1 MGGSTDGVEGALRP
15 MARSTALRLLVPIL
29 LALTALSCGPREPLP
44 APEAYE
50 RFCARCHG
58 DDGRGD
64 PKAVRLNP
72 ALDLVRSRM
81 VAEGDRERVRERIA
95 EGKGAMPG
103 LERKLVPGE
112 LEALTEYTV
121 ERFGGAEEP

>member
-1 MGGSTDGVEGALRP
+1 LPRALR
-15 MARSTALRLLVPIL
+15 RTAAAAVVPASA
-29 LALTALSCGPREPLP
+29 LALLLLGSAACGPREPLP

-72 ALDLVRSRM
+72 RLDLVASEM
-81 VAEGDRERVRERIA
+81 VRAGDRELVRERIA

-112 LEALTEYTV
+112 LEALTEYTI
-121 ERFGGAEEP
+121 ERFGTDGR

>member
-1 MGGSTDGVEGALRP
+1 MPRALRR
-15 MARSTALRLLVPIL
+15 AAAAAVVPASV
-29 LALTALSCGPREPLP
+29 LALLSALLGSAACGPREPLP

-72 ALDLVRSRM
+72 GLDLVRSEM
-81 VAEGDRERVRERIA
+81 VAEGDRELVRERIA

-112 LEALTEYTV
+112 LEALTEYTI
-121 ERFGGAEEP
+121 ERFGTDGR

>member
-1 MGGSTDGVEGALRP
+1 MPRAPRRAAAAAVLCGFALLSLLGSA
-15 MARSTALRLLVPIL
+15 A
-29 LALTALSCGPREPLP
+29 CGPREPLP
-44 APEAYE
+44 APRAYE

-72 ALDLVRSRM
+72 RLDLVASEM
-81 VAEGDRERVRERIA
+81 VREGDRELVRDRIA
-95 EGKGAMPG
+95 KGKGAMPA

-112 LEALTEYTV
+112 LEALTEYTI
-121 ERFGGAEEP
+121 ERFAAKP